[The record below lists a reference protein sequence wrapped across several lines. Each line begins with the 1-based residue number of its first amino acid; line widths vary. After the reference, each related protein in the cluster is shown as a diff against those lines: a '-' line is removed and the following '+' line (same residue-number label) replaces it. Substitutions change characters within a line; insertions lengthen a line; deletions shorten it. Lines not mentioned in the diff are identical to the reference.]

1 MTSAEIEIWHNP
13 RCTKSRQALAW
24 LTERGH
30 QPQVRLYLQDA
41 PTLDDLRAALAALG
55 RPAADLLRPDGKA
68 LRTEAD
74 ETILS
79 ALAENP
85 ALIERPVV
93 FHGGRADIARP
104 TEALESLFG

>member
-1 MTSAEIEIWHNP
+1 MTEIWHNP
-13 RCTKSRQALAW
+13 RCTKSRHALAW

-30 QPQVRLYLQDA
+30 QPRVRQYLQDA
-41 PTLDDLRAALAALG
+41 PTLDELRAALTALG

-68 LRTEAD
+68 LRDQPE
-74 ETILS
+74 ETILT

-93 FHGGRADIARP
+93 FHAGRAVIARP
-104 TEALESLFG
+104 TEALETLFP